1 MPSGADCR
9 RMHAILCFLHS
20 MAAVPLEFLGL
31 IDTTRAWVKSQLQ
44 AAQKHTT
51 LGSTNHNYRGET
63 TTATL
68 GWCRPSVLLHC
79 IVVSVLLL
87 CRLYEFQCILLQEC
101 KSSCLVC
108 IPMHNP
114 NTFATGCALAAKP
127 CSALINP
134 TAWTARRHIEQA
146 RQYASA
152 RLHSTEASHLGDDVD
167 AADAVGVRHA
177 VHLVRLLDDLQA
189 DENKSQWGNCP
200 VITDLGPPCW
210 ALTTCIRAMVSVR
223 VLKPRR
229 AVPDP
234 KMNSSGE
241 QHCADL
247 RVEGGDDELAWH
259 VLVLRLLRQHR
270 RHRRPVLRVLRQSGI
285 HYQTLRNAS
294 THAHAAGQDAKKA
307 MQA

>member
-1 MPSGADCR
+1 
-9 RMHAILCFLHS
+9 

-31 IDTTRAWVKSQLQ
+31 IDTARAWVKSQVQ

-87 CRLYEFQCILLQEC
+87 CRLNEFQSILLQEC
-101 KSSCLVC
+101 KTSCLV
-108 IPMHNP
+108 
-114 NTFATGCALAAKP
+114 FCALPANP
-127 CSALINP
+127 CSALIDP

-152 RLHSTEASHLGDDVD
+152 RLHSTEASYLGDDVD

-189 DENKSQWGNCP
+189 DENKSQ
-200 VITDLGPPCW
+200 
-210 ALTTCIRAMVSVR
+210 
-223 VLKPRR
+223 
-229 AVPDP
+229 
-234 KMNSSGE
+234 
-241 QHCADL
+241 
-247 RVEGGDDELAWH
+247 
-259 VLVLRLLRQHR
+259 
-270 RHRRPVLRVLRQSGI
+270 
-285 HYQTLRNAS
+285 
-294 THAHAAGQDAKKA
+294 
-307 MQA
+307 